1 MHTTNTSNKV
11 ITKNH
16 GLGGKY
22 TEELI
27 REIILPEFKN
37 PYLSSLDDAAV
48 LPMSG
53 KEIIFTTDS
62 FVVSPHFFPGGN
74 IGKLSIAGTVNDII
88 AQGGIPRFISMG
100 LILEEGLPFNKLKAI
115 LHSAAKEAKKAGV
128 QIVCGDTKVVDK
140 GFGDGIY
147 INTAGIGEKL
157 ISFNNTIKKDDEI
170 VVLRE
175 MGDHGA
181 AIFQAR
187 NELLE
192 DDKKIKS
199 DCEALVKLTKI
210 MPDIKKYLKFM
221 RDPTRGGVAEILME
235 LASFSKKDIEIYE
248 KELPFK
254 KWVKGLSHITGMD
267 PLYFA
272 CEGNMVFVMKKGKG
286 NLLIEKLNTI
296 GYKKAKLIGII
307 GGKNKIN
314 HVILHT
320 IGGGE
325 CFLSPTDIA
334 QLPRIC

>member
-1 MHTTNTSNKV
+1 MKDKK

-27 REIILPEFKN
+27 REVILPEFKN
-37 PYLSSLDDAAV
+37 PYLSTLDDGAV
-48 LPMSG
+48 LPLKG
-53 KEIIFTTDS
+53 REVIFTTDS

-88 AQGGIPRFISMG
+88 AQGGKPRFISMG
-100 LILEEGLPFNKLKAI
+100 LILEEGLPFEKLRTI

-128 QIVCGDTKVVDK
+128 DIVCGDTKVVDK

-157 ISFNNTIKKDDEI
+157 ISFKSGITKGDEI

-175 MGDHGA
+175 IGDHGA

-199 DCEALVKLTKI
+199 DCEALVKLNEI
-210 MPDIKKYLKFM
+210 MLPLKNDLKFM
-221 RDPTRGGVAEILME
+221 RDPTRGGVAEILLE
-235 LASFSKKDIEIYE
+235 LSGITKRDIEIFE
-248 KELPFK
+248 KDIPFK

-272 CEGNMVFVMKKGKG
+272 CEGNMIFVVKNGKG
-286 NLLIEKLNTI
+286 GFLMEKLKEI
-296 GYKKAKLIGII
+296 GYKKAKLIGKI
-307 GGKNKIN
+307 GDKNKKS
-314 HVILHT
+314 HVILNT
-320 IGGGE
+320 SGGGSR
-325 CFLSPTDIA
+325 FLSPTDIA